1 MKEDYLMQPLP
12 IKLDEKLQFKYP
24 LIGFYDAPDEELFG
38 PVTKISK
45 CLFAYFDNWAEGETL
60 LISQKY
66 FGCRGCG
73 RWLAGLDNMQRD
85 KFLTFL
91 AETEG
96 LRASK
101 ELMAEWVD
109 ANPTYKMEHNCL
121 FIGPLKPKAWDYLKT
136 VTFFVNPDQLS
147 SLMIGAA
154 YHASSKDPDP
164 VIAPF
169 GSGCGQLVPMFKDL
183 NVPQA
188 IIGGTDIAMRKHL
201 PADIL
206 TFTVTRPMYERLCSL
221 DEKSFLYKPFLKGLQ
236 EERVQQAQKK
246 G

>member
-1 MKEDYLMQPLP
+1 MQPLP
-12 IKLDEKLQFKYP
+12 IKLDDKLNFEYP
-24 LIGFYDAPDEELFG
+24 LIGFYDAPDEGLFDS
-38 PVTKISK
+38 PTKITK
-45 CLFAYFDNWAEGETL
+45 CLFAYFEAWQKGETL
-60 LISQKY
+60 LISKKY

-85 KFLTFL
+85 QFLAFL

-96 LRASK
+96 LKDSK
-101 ELMAEWVD
+101 ELVAQWVD
-109 ANPTYKMEHNCL
+109 ANPTYQMEHDHL
-121 FIGPLKPKAWDYLKT
+121 YIGPLNPKAYEYLKT
-136 VTFFVNPDQLS
+136 VTFFVNPDQMS

-154 YHASSKDPDP
+154 YHASPSDPEP

-201 PADIL
+201 PSDVL
-206 TFTVTRPMYERLCSL
+206 TFTVTKPMYERLCSL
-221 DEKSFLYKPFLKGLQ
+221 DERSFLFKPFLKGLQ
-236 EERVQQAQKK
+236 EERKRRS
-246 G
+246 